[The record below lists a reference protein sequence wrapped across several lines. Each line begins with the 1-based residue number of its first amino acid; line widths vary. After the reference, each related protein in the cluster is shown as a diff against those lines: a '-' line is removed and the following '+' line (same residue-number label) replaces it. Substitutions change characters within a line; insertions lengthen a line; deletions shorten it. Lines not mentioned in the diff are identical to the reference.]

1 MTMAIFFCFLVTLT
15 VVHLGTHG
23 GKSMIKRA
31 CSQRNESRSE
41 SGFESWSA
49 LWFGLWFELCA
60 FTCIANAVPITNRIC
75 TLRGNILFLLRSP
88 RWFLASARISKMRT
102 HKSHSERALC
112 SYVLGIRLSMRIM
125 IQKRL
130 FFCISKRVSKA
141 WFERALRSQR
151 VKSKGPN
158 QFVIR
163 SFVNRPNVRPESMMR
178 VVFPK
183 SALEIE

>member
-1 MTMAIFFCFLVTLT
+1 MGKLQTRLSRNIILTRKVGVCHFAVWPTICRSMNGMYQWQWQFFFLVTLT
-15 VVHLGTHG
+15 FVHLGTHG

-49 LWFGLWFELCA
+49 LWFGSWFELCA

-112 SYVLGIRLSMRIM
+112 SNVLGIRLSMRIM
-125 IQKRL
+125 IQNASL
-130 FFCISKRVSKA
+130 FAFQNAFQKPDLKEHCVH
-141 WFERALRSQR
+141 
-151 VKSKGPN
+151 KG
-158 QFVIR
+158 
-163 SFVNRPNVRPESMMR
+163 
-178 VVFPK
+178 
-183 SALEIE
+183 